1 LQEELMACI
10 TLSGKERFERHEPTG
25 ETVPSHDLHTRF
37 DRAAAEIADRVVS
50 WRHHLHRHPE
60 LSNRER
66 ATAQMVAEHL
76 RSLGLDDVRTG
87 IAGHGVVGVLRGG
100 QDGDRVVALRA
111 DIDALPLREESGVGF
126 ASTVVD
132 EDYPGGP
139 YPVAHACGHDCH
151 TAMLMGAASVLAH
164 ERAELSGTVL
174 FVFQPA
180 EEGPPIDEDGG
191 AREMDAEGALAD
203 PVPTMVFGMHVTP
216 YPKGVVA
223 YLAGNQYGASVLIRV
238 TVRGK
243 GVHGSTPWEGIDPLP
258 PAADIVAAMGQVYR
272 QLPGYDPLAITIGHV
287 EDKGRFNVV
296 GESVQLLGTIR
307 CTVEADMD
315 GACAHVR
322 RTAEHVAQAY
332 GATADVEFLQH
343 VPAVHNTQPWIDAVL
358 PTMERVVGHDR
369 LVKAPPGLGYDD
381 VSVFVNRYGG
391 AYLQLGAQD
400 SELHPDGSLAPIPG
414 GRGIAMNHNPHFYA
428 DDSVLETG
436 VRLHA
441 NVALDHLTGAISV
454 AVAG

>member
-1 LQEELMACI
+1 MACV
-10 TLSGKERFERHEPTG
+10 TLSGKELLGRHEPTG
-25 ETVPSHDLHTRF
+25 QTLPSHDLHARF
-37 DRAAAEIADRVVS
+37 DRAGAEIADQVIL

-66 ATAQMVAEHL
+66 QTAQMIAEHL
-76 RSLGLDDVRTG
+76 RSLRLDEVRTG

-100 QDGDRVVALRA
+100 QAGDRVVALRT
-111 DIDALPLREESGVGF
+111 DIDALPLREESGVEF

-139 YPVAHACGHDCH
+139 FPVAHACGHDCH
-151 TAMLMGAASVLAH
+151 TAMLMGAASVLSQG
-164 ERAELSGTVL
+164 RDELPGTVL

-180 EEGPPIDEDGG
+180 EEGPPIDEEGG
-191 AREMDAEGALAD
+191 ARAMEAEGALAD

-223 YLAGNQYGASVLIRV
+223 YLAGNQYGASVLIRI
-238 TVRGK
+238 TVHGK
-243 GVHGSTPWEGIDPLP
+243 GVHGSTPWAGIDPLP
-258 PAADIVAAMGQVYR
+258 PAADIIAAMGQVYR

-287 EDKGRFNVV
+287 EDEGRFNVI

-307 CTVEADMD
+307 STVEADMD
-315 GACAHVR
+315 VAREHVR
-322 RTAEHVAQAY
+322 RTAEHIAQAY
-332 GATADVEFLQH
+332 GASATVDFLQP

-358 PTMERVVGHDR
+358 PTLERVVGHDH
-369 LVKAPPGLGYDD
+369 LVTAPPGLGYDD
-381 VSVFVNRYGG
+381 VSVFVNKYGG
-391 AYLQLGAQD
+391 VYLQLGAQD
-400 SELHPDGSLAPIPG
+400 VELRPDGSMAPIPG
-414 GRGIAMNHNPHFYA
+414 GRGIAMNHNPRFYA

-436 VRLHA
+436 VRMHA

-454 AVAG
+454 TA

>member
-1 LQEELMACI
+1 MACI
-10 TLSGKERFERHEPTG
+10 ALSGKERFEEHERTGRHLPA
-25 ETVPSHDLHTRF
+25 HDLHARF
-37 DRAAAEIADRVVS
+37 ERAAGAVAGQVID
-50 WRHHLHRHPE
+50 WRHQLHRHPE

-66 ATAQMVAEHL
+66 ATSRMVAEHL
-76 RSLGLDDVRTG
+76 TSLGLDEVRTG

-111 DIDALPLREESGVGF
+111 DIDALPLKEESGEEF

-151 TAMLMGAASVLAH
+151 TAMLMGAASVLA
-164 ERAELSGTVL
+164 EGREELPGTVL

-191 AREMDAEGALAD
+191 AREMEAEGALAD

-216 YPKGVVA
+216 YPKGVIA
-223 YLAGNQYGASVLIRV
+223 YLAGNQYGASVLIRIA
-238 TVRGK
+238 VRGK
-243 GVHGSTPWEGIDPLP
+243 GVHGSTPWEGVDPLP

-287 EDKGRFNVV
+287 EDEGRFNVV

-307 CTVEADMD
+307 CTVESDMD
-315 GACAHVR
+315 VACDHVK

-332 GATADVEFLQH
+332 GATAEVEFLQH
-343 VPAVHNTQPWIDAVL
+343 VPAVHNTEAWIDAVL
-358 PTMERVVGHDR
+358 PTLERVVGDDH

-381 VSVFVNRYGG
+381 VSVFVNKYGG

-400 SELHPDGSLAPIPG
+400 SELRPDGSMAPIPG
-414 GRGIAMNHNPHFYA
+414 GRGIAMNHNPQFYA

-436 VRLHA
+436 VRVHA
-441 NVALDHLTGAISV
+441 NIALDHLTGAIAIPSP
-454 AVAG
+454 

>member
-1 LQEELMACI
+1 MGCVNL
-10 TLSGKERFERHEPTG
+10 TGSERFAKHEPTG
-25 ETVPSHDLHTRF
+25 ETVAPHDLHARF
-37 DRAAAEIADRVVS
+37 DRAAAEIGDQVVA
-50 WRHHLHRHPE
+50 WRHHLHSHPE

-66 ATAQMVAEHL
+66 ETARMVADHL
-76 RSLGLDDVRTG
+76 SSLQLDEVRTG

-100 QDGDRVVALRA
+100 QDGERVVALRA
-111 DIDALPLREESGVGF
+111 DIDALPLKEESGVEF

-151 TAMLMGAASVLAH
+151 TAMLMGAASVLA
-164 ERAELSGTVL
+164 EARKELPGTVL

-191 AREMDAEGALAD
+191 AREMEAEGALAD

-216 YPKGVVA
+216 YPQGVVA
-223 YLAGNQYGASVLIRV
+223 YLAGNQYGASVLIRI
-238 TVRGK
+238 TVHGK

-258 PAADIVAAMGQVYR
+258 PAADIVSAMGQVYR

-287 EDKGRFNVV
+287 EDVGRFNVV

-307 CTVEADMD
+307 CTVESDMEV
-315 GACAHVR
+315 ARERVK

-332 GATADVEFLQH
+332 GATADVEFLQS

-358 PTMERVVGHDR
+358 PTLEHVVGEDH

-381 VSVFVNRYGG
+381 VSFFVNKYGG

-400 SELHPDGSLAPIPG
+400 SELQPDGSLTPIPD

-436 VRLHA
+436 VRMHA
-441 NVALDHLTGAISV
+441 NVALDHLTGTIS
-454 AVAG
+454 ASA

>member
-1 LQEELMACI
+1 MACI
-10 TLSGKERFERHEPTG
+10 SLTGKERFDSHEPTG
-25 ETVPSHDLHTRF
+25 AAVRPHDLHPHF
-37 DRAAAEIADRVVS
+37 DQAAAEISKQVIA
-50 WRHHLHRHPE
+50 WRHHLHSHPE
-60 LSNRER
+60 LSNRET
-66 ATAQMVAEHL
+66 ATAQMVADHL
-76 RSLGLDDVRTG
+76 RSLGLDEIRTA

-100 QDGDRVVALRA
+100 KDGDRVVALRA
-111 DIDALPLREESGVGF
+111 DIDALPLKEESGVEF

-151 TAMLMGAASVLAH
+151 TAMLMGAATLLAQV
-164 ERAELSGTVL
+164 RDELPGTVL

-191 AREMDAEGALAD
+191 ARAMEAEGALAD
-203 PVPTMVFGMHVTP
+203 PEPTMVFGMHVTP

-223 YLAGNQYGASVLIRV
+223 YLAGNQYGASVLIRI
-238 TVRGK
+238 TVHGK

-258 PAADIVAAMGQVYR
+258 PAAEIIAAMGQVYR

-287 EDKGRFNVV
+287 EDVGRFNVI
-296 GESVQLLGTIR
+296 GDTVQLFGTIR
-307 CTVEADMD
+307 TTVEPDMD
-315 GACAHVR
+315 LARTHVKQ
-322 RTAEHVAQAY
+322 TAEHVAQAY
-332 GATADVEFLQH
+332 GATADVEFLQP
-343 VPAVHNTQPWIDAVL
+343 VPAVHNTKPWIDAVL
-358 PTMERVVGHDR
+358 PTLEHVVGGDH

-400 SELHPDGSLAPIPG
+400 VELRPDGSMAPIPG

-436 VRLHA
+436 VRMHA
-441 NVALDHLTGAISV
+441 NVALDHLTGTISV
-454 AVAG
+454 PN

>member
-1 LQEELMACI
+1 MACI
-10 TLSGKERFERHEPTG
+10 ALTGKERFERHEPTG
-25 ETVPSHDLHTRF
+25 EAVPPHDLHARF
-37 DRAAAEIADRVVS
+37 DRAAGEIGDQVVA

-66 ATAQMVAEHL
+66 ATGQMVAGHL
-76 RSLGLDDVRTG
+76 RSLGLDEVRTG

-100 QDGDRVVALRA
+100 KAGDRVVALRA
-111 DIDALPLREESGVGF
+111 DIDALPLKEESGVAF

-151 TAMLMGAASVLAH
+151 TAMLMGAASVLAQ
-164 ERAELSGTVL
+164 ERAELPGTVL

-180 EEGPPIDEDGG
+180 EEGPPIDEQGG
-191 AREMDAEGALAD
+191 AREMEAEGALAD
-203 PVPTMVFGMHVTP
+203 PAPTMVFGMHVTP

-223 YLAGNQYGASVLIRV
+223 YLAGNQYGASVLIRIIV
-238 TVRGK
+238 HGE
-243 GVHGSTPWEGIDPLP
+243 GVHGSTPWAGTDPLP
-258 PAADIVAAMGQVYR
+258 PAADIIAAMGQVYR

-287 EDKGRFNVV
+287 EDEGRFNVV
-296 GESVQLLGTIR
+296 GGSVQLLGTIR
-307 CTVEADMD
+307 TTVEPDMD
-315 GACAHVR
+315 VAREHVR

-332 GATADVEFLQH
+332 GATAEVDFLQP

-381 VSVFVNRYGG
+381 VSVFVNKYGG

-400 SELHPDGSLAPIPG
+400 TELQPDGALTPVPG

-428 DDSVLETG
+428 DDSVLATG
-436 VRLHA
+436 VRMHA
-441 NVALDHLTGAISV
+441 NVALDHLTGAIR
-454 AVAG
+454 A

>member
-1 LQEELMACI
+1 MTCVA
-10 TLSGKERFERHEPTG
+10 LSGKERFEQHEATG
-25 ETVPSHDLHTRF
+25 EATASHDLHSRL
-37 DRAAAEIADRVVS
+37 DQAAAENAEQVVA
-50 WRHHLHRHPE
+50 WRHHLHSHPE

-66 ATAQMVAEHL
+66 ETARMVADHL
-76 RSLGLDDVRTG
+76 RSLGLDEVRTG

-100 QDGDRVVALRA
+100 REGDRVVALRA
-111 DIDALPLREESGVGF
+111 DIDGLPVREESGEEF

-151 TAMLMGAASVLAH
+151 TAMLMGAASVLAQ
-164 ERAELSGTVL
+164 EREQLPGTVL

-180 EEGPPIDEDGG
+180 EEGPPLDEKGG
-191 AREMDAEGALAD
+191 AREMEAEGALAD
-203 PVPTMVFGMHVTP
+203 PEPTMVFGMHVTP

-238 TVRGK
+238 TVHGK

-258 PAADIVAAMGQVYR
+258 PAADIIAAMGQVYR

-287 EDKGRFNVV
+287 EDLGRFNVV
-296 GESVQLLGTIR
+296 GESVQLFGTIR
-307 CTVEADMD
+307 CTVESDMD
-315 GACAHVR
+315 VARERVK

-332 GATADVEFLQH
+332 GATADVEFLQP
-343 VPAVHNTQPWIDAVL
+343 VPAVHNTKPWIDAVL

-381 VSVFVNRYGG
+381 VSYFVNQYGG
-391 AYLQLGAQD
+391 VYLQLGAQD
-400 SELHPDGSLAPIPG
+400 VELRPDGSMAPIPG

-436 VRLHA
+436 VRMHA
-441 NVALDHLTGAISV
+441 NVAFDHLTGAI
-454 AVAG
+454 AVPSGNGSPDR

>member
-1 LQEELMACI
+1 MACI
-10 TLSGKERFERHEPTG
+10 ALTGKERFDRHEATG
-25 ETVPSHDLHTRF
+25 ETVPPHDLHARF
-37 DRAAAEIADRVVS
+37 DQAAAEVAEQVVA
-50 WRHHLHRHPE
+50 WRHHIHSHPE

-66 ATAQMVAEHL
+66 ETARLIAEHL
-76 RSLGLDDVRTG
+76 NALRLDEVRTG
-87 IAGHGVVGVLRGG
+87 IAGNGVVGVLRGRG
-100 QDGDRVVALRA
+100 DGDGDRVVALRA
-111 DIDALPLREESGVGF
+111 DIDALPLREESGEPF

-151 TAMLMGAASVLAH
+151 TAMLMGAASVLAGA
-164 ERAELSGTVL
+164 RDELPGTVL

-180 EEGPPIDEDGG
+180 EEGPPIDERGG

-203 PVPTMVFGMHVTP
+203 PEPTMVFGMHVTP

-223 YLAGNQYGASVLIRV
+223 YLAGNQYGASVLIRI
-238 TVRGK
+238 TVHGK
-243 GVHGSTPWEGIDPLP
+243 GVHGSTPWAGIDPLP
-258 PAADIVAAMGQVYR
+258 PAADIIAAMGQVYR

-287 EDKGRFNVV
+287 EDEGRFNVV
-296 GESVQLLGTIR
+296 GESVKLYGTIR
-307 CTVEADMD
+307 STVEPDMEIARD
-315 GACAHVR
+315 RVR

-332 GATADVEFLQH
+332 GASAEVEFLQP

-369 LVKAPPGLGYDD
+369 LVRAPPGLGYDD
-381 VSVFVNRYGG
+381 VSYFVNRYGG

-400 SELHPDGSLAPIPG
+400 TELRPDGTMGEIPG

-436 VRLHA
+436 VRMHV
-441 NVALDHLTGAISV
+441 NVVLDHLTGAISV
-454 AVAG
+454 AV